1 MNYLAD
7 HPALQP
13 LAHDLPAA
21 GVAQGTPLVLDD
33 VADASRQ
40 KHRRL
45 YLRELGAAS
54 NAEVAA
60 ASIREQQLTSEYVVA
75 GALVGAAGAAAAGA
89 PAWGVA
95 LGAQIQAQIQ
105 AEGVLLRGHIAQLS
119 AQLARVANSSAT
131 RDVDALQP
139 VPNAVL
145 QMPNIWFPAT
155 RHHLRTCTAA
165 RAPALLQFYNI
176 PAAAGPGTIQH
187 RRCLAIALHI
197 GMREYAPV

>member
-7 HPALQP
+7 HPPLQP

-45 YLRELGAAS
+45 YLRECGAAS

-60 ASIREQQLTSEYVVA
+60 ASIREQQLTSEHVVA
-75 GALVGAAGAAAAGA
+75 GALFGAAGAAAAGA

-105 AEGVLLRGHIAQLS
+105 ANGVLLQGQIQAAELLLRGQIAQLS

-145 QMPNIWFPAT
+145 QTPNIWFPAT
-155 RHHLRTCTAA
+155 RRHLRTCTAA
-165 RAPALLQFYNI
+165 RATALLQF
-176 PAAAGPGTIQH
+176 
-187 RRCLAIALHI
+187 
-197 GMREYAPV
+197 